1 MHNDEKNR
9 RIKKDIPEFI
19 YPQIYTESWPKG
31 PLQEVDLTYTNSV
44 LLSLKCD
51 TFFCKKISYEEETA
65 KALCIQS
72 YHIPWTQCSFPTRFW
87 NVNLFVPSWLASNS
101 CSSQQA
107 LLIIIGEKRLSLS
120 DWFPI
125 YPGLF
130 SSKEQ
135 KSALQLETV

>member
-51 TFFCKKISYEEETA
+51 TFF
-65 KALCIQS
+65 L
-72 YHIPWTQCSFPTRFW
+72 
-87 NVNLFVPSWLASNS
+87 
-101 CSSQQA
+101 
-107 LLIIIGEKRLSLS
+107 
-120 DWFPI
+120 
-125 YPGLF
+125 
-130 SSKEQ
+130 
-135 KSALQLETV
+135 